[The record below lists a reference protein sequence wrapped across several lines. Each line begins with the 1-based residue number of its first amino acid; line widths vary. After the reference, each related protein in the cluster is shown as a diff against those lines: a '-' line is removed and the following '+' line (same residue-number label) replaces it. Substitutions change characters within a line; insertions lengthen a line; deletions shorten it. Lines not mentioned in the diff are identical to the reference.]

1 LLTQINGIGRP
12 EEIQQRIINELGA
25 PGVAAK
31 DKPA

>member
-12 EEIQQRIINELGA
+12 EEIQQRIIDAMGA
-25 PGVAAK
+25 SGVPAK